1 MTGAYLVD
9 GGPLQ
14 CARLLILLQRHVR
27 TLAPGT
33 LVHVRTH
40 DPIAGID
47 LPAWCHMTGHRWLG
61 AVADESDEATAT
73 YAIEV
78 AATAVP
84 THPDRPWRL
93 QPADPQNTTAVTA
106 SQAADGHLPDPNS
119 PSVHLGSGA
128 IR

>member
-1 MTGAYLVD
+1 MTAYLVD

-27 TLAPGT
+27 SLAPGT

-61 AVADESDEATAT
+61 IVPDDTGEAAAT
-73 YAIEV
+73 YAIQV
-78 AATAVP
+78 AASAVP
-84 THPDRPWRL
+84 THPERPWRL
-93 QPADPQNTTAVTA
+93 QPADDQITPTAATA
-106 SQAADGHLPDPNS
+106 DPPKGALPDP
-119 PSVHLGSGA
+119 HL
-128 IR
+128 

>member
-47 LPAWCHMTGHRWLG
+47 LPAWCHMTGHHWLG
-61 AVADESDEATAT
+61 TVAGESDEATTT

-84 THPDRPWRL
+84 THPERPWRL
-93 QPADPQNTTAVTA
+93 QPTDTQNTPTATT
-106 SQAADGHLPDPNS
+106 SHAADRRLPDPHS
-119 PSVHLGSGA
+119 EPARLDSGA
-128 IR
+128 IS